1 VNLRSFS
8 QADATL
14 RGYEVDV
21 SYNLYETGWFGR
33 AFADSSRGRLN
44 NLGNLPLQPVDR
56 VGLTVGYQDN
66 AWRSSLSVLNASAQ
80 NRIASISEET
90 ATRGYTRVDAS
101 LSWRQRYGT
110 TDLTWFLLARNLLNE
125 EIRLSTSLLKD
136 YVPQP
141 GRNLMV
147 GVRARF

>member
-1 VNLRSFS
+1 
-8 QADATL
+8 
-14 RGYEVDV
+14 
-21 SYNLYETGWFGR
+21 
-33 AFADSSRGRLN
+33 
-44 NLGNLPLQPVDR
+44 
-56 VGLTVGYQDN
+56 
-66 AWRSSLSVLNASAQ
+66 
-80 NRIASISEET
+80 
-90 ATRGYTRVDAS
+90 

-141 GRNLMV
+141 GRNLMI